1 MKRDILFG
9 VLFLLPVFGLQAQR
23 IDVTGTVIIPTE
35 ESRYM
40 APQFSPD
47 GDKILFTEFGYKGL
61 WLYDLKQQALTQ
73 INDYAGAGYEPA
85 FTEDG
90 KKVVFRVD
98 EYRKMRRY
106 SALAVQT
113 LGDRQIK
120 YLSEKTRHLSPVLR
134 LEPNRVL
141 TVAEKRIQ
149 AYSLELAKPVQPVQ
163 PVKSHAP
170 LVYIEDQKLAL
181 FQNGEKRVL
190 APLGEGNYIWPSL
203 SPDKSRILFTVAG
216 RGSYI
221 SDLDG
226 GIIVE
231 LGVARAPR
239 WSPDG
244 QWVVCMVDE
253 DDGHVITASDLWV
266 VNAAGVP
273 RIRLTRT
280 TDRIEMHP
288 NWSPDMS
295 KIAFDTDDGQIGY
308 LTIEIT
314 N

>member
-9 VLFLLPVFGLQAQR
+9 LLFLLPVFGLQAQR

-61 WLYDLKQQALTQ
+61 WLYDLKHKALTQ
-73 INDYAGAGYEPA
+73 INAYAGAGYEPA

-106 SALAVQT
+106 TALAVQT
-113 LGDRQIK
+113 LGDQQVK
-120 YLSEKTRHLSPVLR
+120 YLSEKTRHLSPVLH

-141 TVAEKRIQ
+141 AVAEKRIQ
-149 AYSLELAKPVQPVQ
+149 AYSLELAKPVQS
-163 PVKSHAP
+163 VKSHAP
-170 LVYIEDQKLAL
+170 LVYIEDQNIAL
-181 FQNGEKRVL
+181 FQNGELRLL
-190 APLGEGNYIWPSL
+190 APLGKGNYIWPSL
-203 SPDKSRILFTVAG
+203 SPDHNRILFTIAG

-226 GIIVE
+226 KIIAE

-244 QWVVCMVDE
+244 KWVVCMVDE

-266 VNAAGVP
+266 VGAAGAP
-273 RIRLTRT
+273 RIRLTHT
-280 TDRIEMHP
+280 TNRIEMHP

-295 KIAFDTDDGQIGY
+295 KIAFDTEDGQIGY
-308 LTIEIT
+308 LTIEII